1 MLGAHGAVR
10 IILLVFLAIAAHAVV
25 RGVRFLAERLAAPST
40 GEGDWRQRLQRSNP
54 KFTTVA
60 LLVTSALTFAIYFT
74 ALGLILRDA
83 TGGRIHLGTYLASAS
98 ILGLAVA
105 FGSQGLV
112 QDVVLG
118 LTLVFSDACD
128 VGDVVEIGGQVGRV
142 ERIGLRFTTLVNA
155 QGETIFI
162 PNRNIG
168 VVGRFRDGA
177 VRLLLDVQIPEG
189 ADADAVGERVM
200 SIARSVRAQL
210 PTLVLEAPQS
220 LGIDQAGEDGWR
232 YLRIKLRAWPGQ
244 GATVE
249 TALRQRIAAALRQSD
264 GGYADW
270 MVAASYRAD

>member
-10 IILLVFLAIAAHAVV
+10 IILLIVFAIVAHAVV
-25 RGVRFLAERLAAPST
+25 RGVRVLAERLAAPST

-60 LLVTSALTFAIYFT
+60 LLVTSALTFTIYFT
-74 ALGLILRDA
+74 ALGLILSDA
-83 TGGRIHLGTYLASAS
+83 SGGRIHLGTYLASAS

-142 ERIGLRFTTLVNA
+142 ERIGLRFTTLVNF

-168 VVGRFRDGA
+168 VVGRFRNGV

-189 ADADAVGERVM
+189 ADADAVGEQVM
-200 SIARSVRAQL
+200 AIARSVRAQL
-210 PTLVLEAPQS
+210 PALVPKAPQS
-220 LGIDQAGEDGWR
+220 LGIERAGDDGWR
-232 YLRIKLRAWPGQ
+232 FLRMKLRAWPGQ
-244 GATVE
+244 GAAIEAT
-249 TALRQRIAAALRQSD
+249 LRQRIVAALRESD
-264 GGYADW
+264 AAYSDW
-270 MVAASYRAD
+270 MVTASYRAD